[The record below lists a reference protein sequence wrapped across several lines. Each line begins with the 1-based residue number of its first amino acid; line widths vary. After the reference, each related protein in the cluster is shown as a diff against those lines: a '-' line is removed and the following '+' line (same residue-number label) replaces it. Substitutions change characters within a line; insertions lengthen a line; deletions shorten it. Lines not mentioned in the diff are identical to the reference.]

1 MDLTFSK
8 DCATIKYTMNETA
21 PNQNPPNSKAH
32 VFTVYLSL
40 ALMAAIIAIGGYFLG
55 LNQSVG
61 KKRAETTTA
70 KPQAKQPEAAGLQK
84 AQNAMQNYKGFIT
97 QTRIVQ
103 TYNGVLK
110 TMVVDKSFTLEKG
123 GKAVTLRN
131 DNNKKVG
138 YFIRRDEP
146 NAKLN
151 PTTVDN
157 IKTGNNVLVIVSFN
171 ALNAAKTDVERVVLV
186 LPAAPASNAASTK
199 SDLASPSA
207 Q

>member
-1 MDLTFSK
+1 
-8 DCATIKYTMNETA
+8 MNETA
-21 PNQNPPNSKAH
+21 PNPNPPNSKAH

-40 ALMAAIIAIGGYFLG
+40 AVMAVIIALAGYFLG
-55 LNQSVG
+55 LQQSVS
-61 KKRAETTTA
+61 KKGAETTTSSA
-70 KPQAKQPEAAGLQK
+70 KPQAKLSAGLQK
-84 AQNAMQNYKGFIT
+84 AQNAIQNSKGLLT
-97 QTRIVQ
+97 QTKIVQ
-103 TYNGVLK
+103 TYSGVLK
-110 TMVVDKSFTLEKG
+110 SMVVDKSFTLEKG